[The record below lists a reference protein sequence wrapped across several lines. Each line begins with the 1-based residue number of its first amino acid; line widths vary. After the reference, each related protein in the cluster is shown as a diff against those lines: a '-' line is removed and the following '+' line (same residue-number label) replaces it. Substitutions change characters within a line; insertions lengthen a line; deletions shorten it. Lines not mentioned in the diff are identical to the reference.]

1 MSPQYSNRK
10 EDITRTIAEASHKI
24 LSKHRHW
31 KQRFWISSPRQ
42 KFFQKLSFQ
51 WPEMPLR
58 GYGGPEHIQKA
69 LFQEIPM
76 YICTGPQCLI
86 QTLFCHWFDIF
97 DWFWMPAEEP
107 AGGRR
112 QRNTG
117 RWRPCRRLRT
127 TDRCRQAHL
136 WKRNWNRNQ
145 CCPELRPEPVLA
157 GPLTEGPEPVL
168 VRLPTENHRSWLAR
182 PPRLELGCWAD

>member
-1 MSPQYSNRK
+1 MSLQYSNRK

-24 LSKHRHW
+24 LSKHKHW

-86 QTLFCHWFDIF
+86 QFKPFFVIDLIYLIGFGCQRRNRPVGANGETLADDDHAAVC
-97 DWFWMPAEEP
+97 EP
-107 AGGRR
+107 LTGVGRLTCGR
-112 QRNTG
+112 GIGTG
-117 RWRPCRRLRT
+117 T
-127 TDRCRQAHL
+127 SVVQSYDQ
-136 WKRNWNRNQ
+136 NQ
-145 CCPELRPEPVLA
+145 C
-157 GPLTEGPEPVL
+157 
-168 VRLPTENHRSWLAR
+168 WLDLWPKDLNR
-182 PPRLELGCWAD
+182 C